1 MRLQLD
7 LSEFTMKQPQHQ
19 SRHFKMETE
28 TTAQKEMGKPYLEV
42 KPPLSE
48 IQNTM
53 KSSDRALNKARVLVH
68 PTL

>member
-1 MRLQLD
+1 
-7 LSEFTMKQPQHQ
+7 
-19 SRHFKMETE
+19 METE
-28 TTAQKEMGKPYLEV
+28 TTAQKDVVKPYLEV

-53 KSSDRALNKARVLVH
+53 KSSNRALNKVRVLVH